1 LPRAL
6 AGGLDHPR
14 ERREPHAEIA
24 RTDDSNVGIGSSRFC
39 RLRRYPASAS
49 RSPASIFSAAAAVEA
64 TRGAAGSCDRPIA
77 PSVYDVR
84 VSEDPTARELREAQR
99 LLATGDARAAAQRLR
114 DVVARGPLSPGL
126 EADARYLLGLSL
138 GASGDREGMSAEW
151 AAVLRLDAVAAPPA
165 PLLALEEF
173 ESVAEAALAEL
184 PQELLDRLGNV
195 AVLIAD
201 RPSQE
206 MVADGIDPRVLGL
219 YHGVPMAMR
228 SVSFGAPYADTI
240 HLFRANLERVCATRA
255 GLAERIRVTVLHETA
270 HFFGYSEAQLRRM
283 GLA

>member
-1 LPRAL
+1 MA
-6 AGGLDHPR
+6 
-14 ERREPHAEIA
+14 
-24 RTDDSNVGIGSSRFC
+24 
-39 RLRRYPASAS
+39 
-49 RSPASIFSAAAAVEA
+49 
-64 TRGAAGSCDRPIA
+64 
-77 PSVYDVR
+77 
-84 VSEDPTARELREAQR
+84 VSEDPTTHELREAQR
-99 LLATGDARAAAQRLR
+99 LLAAGDARAAAQRLR
-114 DVVARGPLSPGL
+114 GVVARGPLSPGL

-151 AAVLRLDAVAAPPA
+151 AAVLRLDAVAASPA

-206 MVADGIDPRVLGL
+206 MVADGIDPRILGL
-219 YHGVPMAMR
+219 YHGVPMAKR
-228 SVSFGAPYADTI
+228 SVSFGAPYADTV
-240 HLFRANLERVCATRA
+240 HLFRANLERVSPTRA
-255 GLAERIRVTVLHETA
+255 ALVRRIRVVVLHETA